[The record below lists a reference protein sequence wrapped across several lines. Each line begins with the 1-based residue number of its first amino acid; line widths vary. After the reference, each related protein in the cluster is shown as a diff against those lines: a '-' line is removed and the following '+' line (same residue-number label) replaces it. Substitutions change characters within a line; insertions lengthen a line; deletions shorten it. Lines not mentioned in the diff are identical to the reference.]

1 MKKEIGT
8 IRMKKV
14 IEDIIDYILNNVE
27 KYGMDD
33 IAMEFFNTLLSEYET
48 L

>member
-1 MKKEIGT
+1 MKKEISSQ
-8 IRMKKV
+8 RMKKV
-14 IEDIIDYILNNVE
+14 IEGVLDYILNNVE

>member
-1 MKKEIGT
+1 MKTEISP

-33 IAMEFFNTLLSEYET
+33 IAMEFFNTLLSEYTT